1 MKRSREPHES
11 GSRIF
16 TPQHFPAKPRFP
28 RFPIMPTPSASTHSE
43 YFRPEA
49 LKRIHKLELRARFIM
64 EGLLSGRHKSPF
76 FGQSLEFAQ
85 HRQYAAGDDLRRI
98 DWKVWGRQ
106 DRFFV
111 KQYED
116 ETNLRAALLVDCSR
130 SMHYS
135 RTPATMTKFDYAA
148 TLAVSIAWQL
158 LRQQDAVGG
167 FCFDSQIRQTVPQRT
182 NRNHLNSLIQA
193 LETAKPQEKTD
204 QGTDLGS
211 VLLQAA
217 EKFPR
222 RGLVCLFS
230 DLFAPR
236 PELWKSLKLLRS
248 RGHDI
253 LVFHILDDDELEFTF
268 QGPTRFLGL
277 EGHDALRCNPR
288 ALRDGYLEAMGEFL
302 DEIRHGCAANQT
314 DYALVR
320 TSDPFDK
327 TLSSVLLKRRH

>member
-1 MKRSREPHES
+1 MPSS
-11 GSRIF
+11 
-16 TPQHFPAKPRFP
+16 
-28 RFPIMPTPSASTHSE
+28 PISPHSE

-135 RTPATMTKFDYAA
+135 RSPESMTKFDYAA

-158 LRQQDAVGG
+158 LRQQDTVGG
-167 FCFDSQIRQTVPQRT
+167 FCFDSQIRQIIPQRT

-193 LETAKPQEKTD
+193 LETIGPQDKTAHGKDPGTD
-204 QGTDLGS
+204 QTDLGS

-217 EKFPR
+217 ETFPK
-222 RGLVCLFS
+222 RGLICLFS
-230 DLFAPR
+230 DLFTPR
-236 PELWKSLKLLRS
+236 PSLWKGLKLLRS

-268 QGPTRFLGL
+268 QGPTRFVGL
-277 EGHDALRCNPR
+277 EGPSTLRCNPR
-288 ALRDGYLEAMGEFL
+288 ALRDGYLEAMSEFL
-302 DEIRHGCAANQT
+302 DEIRHGCAANRT

-320 TSDPFDK
+320 TSDPFDQ
-327 TLSSVLLKRRH
+327 TLSGTLLKRRHCP